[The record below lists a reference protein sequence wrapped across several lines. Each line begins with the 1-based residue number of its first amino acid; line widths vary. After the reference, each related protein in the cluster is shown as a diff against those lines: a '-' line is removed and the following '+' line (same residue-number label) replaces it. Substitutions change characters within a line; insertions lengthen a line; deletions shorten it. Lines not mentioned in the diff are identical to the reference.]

1 MFARNGEELIRICKE
16 NNISLCEYA
25 ILHEI
30 ENKGST
36 REKIIENMKLVLNV
50 MKDSTSKGQESEIF
64 SVSGL
69 IGGDAYKLKKYLEK
83 GNTLTGETMVSAMA
97 KALSCSEINASMGR
111 IVACPTAGS
120 CGILPAVILT
130 VGEKLNLSD
139 DEMIKGLLTASAVG
153 MIIAQNATLAG
164 AEGGCQAIVFKNILG
179 LVCDPI
185 AGLVEVPCAKRNF
198 AGAVSALTTADLV
211 MAGITSKIPFDDT
224 VEAMYRVGRDMPA
237 SLRETA
243 MGGLAI
249 TKTGLELNKK
259 VFGDKK

>member
-1 MFARNGEELIRICKE
+1 
-16 NNISLCEYA
+16 
-25 ILHEI
+25 
-30 ENKGST
+30 
-36 REKIIENMKLVLNV
+36 MKLVLNV

-139 DEMIKGLLTASAVG
+139 DEMIK
-153 MIIAQNATLAG
+153 
-164 AEGGCQAIVFKNILG
+164 VF
-179 LVCDPI
+179 
-185 AGLVEVPCAKRNF
+185 
-198 AGAVSALTTADLV
+198 
-211 MAGITSKIPFDDT
+211 
-224 VEAMYRVGRDMPA
+224 
-237 SLRETA
+237 
-243 MGGLAI
+243 
-249 TKTGLELNKK
+249 
-259 VFGDKK
+259 

>member
-164 AEGGCQAIVFKNILG
+164 AEGGCQAECG
-179 LVCDPI
+179 SGA
-185 AGLVEVPCAKRNF
+185 AGDRKSRF
-198 AGAVSALTTADLV
+198 
-211 MAGITSKIPFDDT
+211 
-224 VEAMYRVGRDMPA
+224 
-237 SLRETA
+237 
-243 MGGLAI
+243 
-249 TKTGLELNKK
+249 
-259 VFGDKK
+259 